1 MPLWYLGDLISML
14 KQYDY
19 DAIIIGAGISGLVCG
34 CYLAKAGMKVLIVE
48 KNAKPGGYCTSFK
61 RGGFQFDA
69 CAHSLGSFR
78 KGGNIEKILRELD
91 LKEKINIV
99 RYDPS
104 DIITG
109 PDCQIAFW
117 NNLNKTINELQVK
130 FRRESDNIRHFFN
143 FLNECSGISFAPL
156 RRITFNH
163 LLEKYF
169 KNIQL
174 KAFLSLPILG
184 NTGYSVSK
192 VSAFTAVTV
201 YKEFVLDGGYY
212 PEGGMQELPD
222 LLLRR
227 LKELGGDGLLSTV
240 VEKIKMVNS
249 IAEGIILSNK
259 KFISAKYVIS
269 NVDARLTFLDL
280 LGEEH
285 IPKGFLKIL
294 DKMIPSLSMFI
305 LYLGIDKDFDELPKG
320 CSNMW
325 FLPHYDLEN
334 MFLNAIDGHV
344 DSLDWFLLRTSN
356 DRKSI
361 LRFVNCPYKD
371 KKYWKS
377 NKKRLIDLFI
387 KKSETLVPNFSKHIV
402 FKDAATPNT
411 LNKWTLNYQGAAYGW
426 ASLPSQI
433 MIEAFTRKRPIHNL
447 YLTSHWSTL
456 FQGIPGVAFLG
467 RETAK
472 KILSNLS
479 K

>member
-269 NVDARLTFLDL
+269 NVDARLTFLD
-280 LGEEH
+280 
-285 IPKGFLKIL
+285 
-294 DKMIPSLSMFI
+294 
-305 LYLGIDKDFDELPKG
+305 
-320 CSNMW
+320 
-325 FLPHYDLEN
+325 
-334 MFLNAIDGHV
+334 
-344 DSLDWFLLRTSN
+344 
-356 DRKSI
+356 
-361 LRFVNCPYKD
+361 
-371 KKYWKS
+371 
-377 NKKRLIDLFI
+377 
-387 KKSETLVPNFSKHIV
+387 
-402 FKDAATPNT
+402 
-411 LNKWTLNYQGAAYGW
+411 
-426 ASLPSQI
+426 
-433 MIEAFTRKRPIHNL
+433 
-447 YLTSHWSTL
+447 
-456 FQGIPGVAFLG
+456 
-467 RETAK
+467 
-472 KILSNLS
+472 
-479 K
+479 